1 MASPELRQ
9 FLLVAI
15 ANGTL
20 EEDALTG
27 INEQAI
33 VQSGKI
39 ATSNLLSTYAR
50 RIKHTGNRPDLL
62 AQTEKLV
69 NSLRAYSENEL
80 SMISVYLDDG
90 GYRVLLAD
98 SEEVGVIYWMKM
110 LDRVSSHQHDK

>member
-1 MASPELRQ
+1 MESPELRQ

-50 RIKHTGNRPDLL
+50 
-62 AQTEKLV
+62 
-69 NSLRAYSENEL
+69 
-80 SMISVYLDDG
+80 
-90 GYRVLLAD
+90 
-98 SEEVGVIYWMKM
+98 
-110 LDRVSSHQHDK
+110 